1 MASHGSKK
9 VVYAALFG
17 NAVIAATKFAAAGF
31 TGSSAM
37 FSEAIHSVVDTGN
50 QLLLLFGM
58 KRATRPADTLHPF
71 GYGMELYFWTFV
83 VAILIFAVGAGFSV
97 YEGVRKVLEPHTVT
111 DVAINYLV
119 LGIAMVFEAFAWI
132 VAFREF
138 RKAKGTESYLAA
150 IRASKD
156 PTVFTVLFEDTAAML
171 GLIVAFVGIVLS
183 DWLAMPVLDGVAS
196 IVIGAILAII
206 AALLAYESKGLLI
219 GEAASPV
226 VVAGVREI
234 LDNDRRIK
242 QLNELLTMHLGPAD
256 VLLNVSVDFADA
268 LSSNEVEQAISAFEQ
283 RIKSRYPE
291 ITRVFIEA
299 QSWRSHR
306 RGAGYGRAPQPDD
319 RPC

>member
-1 MASHGSKK
+1 MAAHASKK

-17 NAVIAATKFAAAGF
+17 NTVIAVTKFAAAGL

-58 KRATRPADTLHPF
+58 KRATRPADVLHPF

-97 YEGVRKVLEPHTVT
+97 YGGVNKVLEPHAVT
-111 DVAINYLV
+111 NVTINYLV
-119 LGIAMVFEAFAWI
+119 LGIAMVFEAFAWV

-138 RKAKGTESYLAA
+138 QKSRGSESFLTA

-156 PTVFTVLFEDTAAML
+156 PIVFTVLFEDSAAML

-183 DWLAMPVLDGVAS
+183 DQLDLPVLDGIAS
-196 IVIGAILAII
+196 IVIGVILAVI

-226 VVAGVREI
+226 VVAGVREL
-234 LDNDRRIK
+234 LDGDRRIK
-242 QLNELLTMHLGPAD
+242 RLNELLTMHLGPAD

-268 LSSNEVEQAISAFEQ
+268 LSSSEVEQAISTFESQ
-283 RIKSRYPE
+283 IKSRYPE

-299 QSWRSHR
+299 QSWRGHR
-306 RGAGYGRAPQPDD
+306 RGVEAPAD
-319 RPC
+319 